1 MNKHQETRD
10 SLDGIV
16 KSADPAGPDGS
27 VSVPVSL
34 VQEAIRTI
42 DTWKMIGE
50 EFALSISV
58 TPGELKPRI
67 AVDIERFLAA
77 QFTYNQEADGI
88 QQGI

>member
-10 SLDGIV
+10 FLEEAV
-16 KSADPAGPDGS
+16 KGTDTADPHGLI
-27 VSVPVSL
+27 SVPVSL
-34 VQEAIRTI
+34 LQEAIRTI

-58 TPGELKPRI
+58 TQGEVKPRI

-77 QFTYNQEADGI
+77 QFTYKQEADGI